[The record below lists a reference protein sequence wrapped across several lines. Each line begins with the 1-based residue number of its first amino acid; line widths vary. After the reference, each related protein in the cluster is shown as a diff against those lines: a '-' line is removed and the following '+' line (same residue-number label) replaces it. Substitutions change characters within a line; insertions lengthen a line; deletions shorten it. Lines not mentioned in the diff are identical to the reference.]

1 MLNRDE
7 FIREITLRICSSLEI
22 KESLRSAFEYLREHF
37 PLDGLALFILDERLG
52 AIRRIAHAFYNGAVP
67 PDEIIPLPEGMPE
80 KIAARNFS
88 APFIVD
94 AEEDEIFRIFAPLVK
109 LEGNSDLIV
118 PLRMSGKLLG
128 GLTLRARGRDG
139 TAKNRPSSSVASRG
153 RSRSPLANALAHE
166 EVLRYQAILLDDKRF
181 LNRELHRGAADE
193 VIGGETGLRKV
204 MEMVRQVAP
213 LNNTVL
219 LLGETGT
226 GKEMIADAIH
236 FSSPR
241 KDGPYIKVNCGAL
254 PENLIDSELFGH
266 EKGAFTGAV
275 AESRGRFERA
285 DGGTIFLDEIGELSP
300 TAQIRLLR
308 VLQNHE
314 VERVGG
320 KRPIPVDIR
329 VIAAT
334 HRDLQSMMT
343 EGRFRE
349 DLWYRL
355 SGFPIPVP
363 PVRQRKSDI
372 PALTRHFVTVKSR
385 ELGIAVPPSIAPGA
399 LLRLMEYDW
408 PGNVRELENMV
419 ERELIRHRGGPLT
432 FETMLPREEGTDR
445 GRFRRRRPPPPPAK
459 ARRSHGGAHLRGAQ
473 GCPWQDPWPRRGG
486 GFAWCETDDT
496 ALAHGPARHP
506 VPSPGSGNQL
516 ILDLRGQTKQTR
528 NLGDTCACES
538 LPADVGLIPDLAGV
552 DLPSPFDRLAEE
564 FDHPGGLSY
573 LGWRWN
579 ASVRR

>member
-7 FIREITLRICSSLEI
+7 FLREMTLRIFSSLEI
-22 KESLRSAFEYLREHF
+22 KETLRNVFEYLSGHF
-37 PLDGLALFILDERLG
+37 PLDGLALFILDERMG
-52 AIRRIAHAFYNGAVP
+52 ATRHIAHAFYKGAVP
-67 PDEIIPLPEGMPE
+67 PGEIIPLPEGMPE

-94 AEEDEIFRIFAPLVK
+94 AEGDEIFRYFAPLVG
-109 LEGNSDLIV
+109 LEGNTDLIV
-118 PLRMSGKLLG
+118 PLRMSGRLLG
-128 GLTLRARGRDG
+128 GLTLRARGEGRYTEEQAEFIG
-139 TAKNRPSSSVASRG
+139 CIARPFAIA
-153 RSRSPLANALAHE
+153 LANALAHE

-181 LNRELHRGAADE
+181 LTRELHHGAAGE

-300 TAQIRLLR
+300 TAQVRLLR
-308 VLQNHE
+308 VLQDRE

-320 KRPIPVDIR
+320 KRPIPIDIR

-334 HRDLQSMMT
+334 HRDLQSMIT
-343 EGRFRE
+343 EGGFRE

-372 PALTRHFVTVKSR
+372 PALTRHFVMVKSR
-385 ELGIAVPPSIAPGA
+385 EFGITVPPSIAPGA

-419 ERELIRHRGGPLT
+419 ERELIRHRVGPLT
-432 FETMLPREEGTDR
+432 FETILPREEGRTEAVSAGVAHPHLPLKLDEAMAAHISEVLKVAQGKIHGPGGAADLLGVKPTTLR
-445 GRFRRRRPPPPPAK
+445 WRMDQLGIRYRRRD
-459 ARRSHGGAHLRGAQ
+459 Q
-473 GCPWQDPWPRRGG
+473 G
-486 GFAWCETDDT
+486 T
-496 ALAHGPARHP
+496 
-506 VPSPGSGNQL
+506 S
-516 ILDLRGQTKQTR
+516 
-528 NLGDTCACES
+528 
-538 LPADVGLIPDLAGV
+538 
-552 DLPSPFDRLAEE
+552 
-564 FDHPGGLSY
+564 
-573 LGWRWN
+573 
-579 ASVRR
+579 

>member
-1 MLNRDE
+1 MLRRDG
-7 FIREITLRICSSLEI
+7 ILREVIFRICSGLEI
-22 KESLRSAFEYLREHF
+22 KETLRNAFEYLREHF
-37 PLDGLALFILDERLG
+37 PLDGLILFILDQRMG
-52 AIRRIAHAFYNGAVP
+52 AVRHIAQAFKEGVVP
-67 PDEIIPLPEGMPE
+67 PDEIIPLPEGMLE

-88 APFIVD
+88 APFIAD
-94 AEEDEIFRIFAPLVK
+94 AEEDEIFRYFAPLVG
-109 LEGNSDLIV
+109 LEGNTDLIV
-118 PLRMSGKLLG
+118 PLRISGMLLG
-128 GLTLRARGRDG
+128 GLALRVRGARQYTEEQAEFLGSI
-139 TAKNRPSSSVASRG
+139 AKPFALA
-153 RSRSPLANALAHE
+153 LANALAHE

-181 LNRELHRGAADE
+181 LSRELHRGAAGD

-300 TAQIRLLR
+300 TAQVRFLR
-308 VLQNHE
+308 VLENRE

-334 HRDLQSMMT
+334 HRDLRSMIT

-349 DLWYRL
+349 DLWFRL
-355 SGFPIPVP
+355 SGFPIAVP

-372 PALTRHFVTVKSR
+372 PTLTRHFVMVKSR

-419 ERELIRHRGGPLT
+419 ERELIRHRVGPLT
-432 FETMLPREEGTDR
+432 FEAMLPREEGRAEAVSAGDARPRLPLKLDEAMAAHISEVLKVAQGKIHGPGGAADLLGVKPTTLRWRMDQL
-445 GRFRRRRPPPPPAK
+445 GIQYRRR
-459 ARRSHGGAHLRGAQ
+459 
-473 GCPWQDPWPRRGG
+473 
-486 GFAWCETDDT
+486 
-496 ALAHGPARHP
+496 
-506 VPSPGSGNQL
+506 
-516 ILDLRGQTKQTR
+516 DLGT
-528 NLGDTCACES
+528 
-538 LPADVGLIPDLAGV
+538 
-552 DLPSPFDRLAEE
+552 
-564 FDHPGGLSY
+564 H
-573 LGWRWN
+573 
-579 ASVRR
+579 